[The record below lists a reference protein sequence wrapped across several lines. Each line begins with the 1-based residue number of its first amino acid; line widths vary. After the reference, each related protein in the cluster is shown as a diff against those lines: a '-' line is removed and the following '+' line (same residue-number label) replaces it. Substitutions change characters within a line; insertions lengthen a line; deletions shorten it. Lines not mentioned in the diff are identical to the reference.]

1 MKRVLV
7 VGLLWAGWI
16 GDTDAQVRA
25 AGYAHGADH
34 CYAFQAPIGWE
45 MDTRTMA
52 ADGVP
57 AAFHRPGEDWRRT
70 WSFIYTR
77 PVPKATGDV
86 DPIRAQIDGI
96 VEVYH
101 KDSVPIAAEQVGTLH
116 ATLGAVGEV
125 WEFTGHPDGSRELGV
140 YFEGPRTINFFI
152 APVTKQADIEVV
164 RRALFDIAESYEVRH
179 DCVPCRMVGAC
190 NQ

>member
-1 MKRVLV
+1 
-7 VGLLWAGWI
+7 
-16 GDTDAQVRA
+16 
-25 AGYAHGADH
+25 
-34 CYAFQAPIGWE
+34 
-45 MDTRTMA
+45 MA

-86 DPIRAQIDGI
+86 DPIRAQIDGM

-116 ATLGAVGEV
+116 ATLGEVGEV